1 MVGWFV
7 SSFAGCC
14 GLLISLVFVV
24 VVVVVVVVVAVA
36 VAVAVAAGAG
46 AAPAAAVLKMHD
58 SQATTFGSIF
68 FNKW

>member
-1 MVGWFV
+1 MLVVWLVWFV

-24 VVVVVVVVVAVA
+24 VAVA

-46 AAPAAAVLKMHD
+46 PAPAAAVLKMHD